1 MQDLMFLE
9 EEDVRFLLKMRFMGW
24 EREENDE
31 F

>member
-9 EEDVRFLLKMRFMGW
+9 EEDVRFLLNMRFMGW